1 MDVVAIAIAVAFF
14 AAMLL
19 LIRAIDRI

>member
-1 MDVVAIAIAVAFF
+1 MDVLAVGLAALFF

-19 LIRAIDRI
+19 LIEGIERA